1 MQYATEAAR
10 LPASR
15 VALELAAA
23 LGRRGLSQGAKASG
37 AAVRAFEFRGD
48 RSVYNPVDNC
58 LNYDPFGNLSFCDY
72 GPFCSIS
79 FA

>member
-1 MQYATEAAR
+1 MQHGTEAAG
-10 LPASR
+10 LPASQ

-23 LGRRGLSQGAKASG
+23 LGVDVAFRRDAKAFGSRRP
-37 AAVRAFEFRGD
+37 ASCLGD
-48 RSVYNPVDNC
+48 SSVHNPVDNC